1 MTTDDVLVIDDIVIP
16 PGSYKTVEIQ
26 VARLLSGTLI
36 HMPVYVFRSATPGPT
51 LLLSGGLHGDE
62 VNGIEVVRRMISL
75 GIFEEITCGT
85 VVALP
90 IINVYGFLFFSREVP
105 DGKDVNRSFP
115 GSSNGSLAAQVA
127 HTLATKILPVVDM
140 GIDFHTGGASR
151 TNYPQIRYDPL
162 DPLAIDM
169 AKAFQAPISLGSGLI
184 AGSLRACGQMN
195 GVPIIVYEG
204 GESLRL
210 EEQAIKEAIRGTK
223 RYMYHIGMLAKSP
236 KVHGIRGREK
246 GSPATPRHIA
256 GNTWVRAEASGLF
269 SFERGSGQAVREG
282 ELIGRIR
289 NPYDSYTVKILS
301 PMDGFIIGHNNIPLV
316 HRGDALFHI
325 GKESPWPEAEGQ
337 K

>member
-1 MTTDDVLVIDDIVIP
+1 MLSDALVIDDVVIP
-16 PGSYKTVEIQ
+16 AGTSKTVDIQ

-36 HMPVYVFRSATPGPT
+36 HMPVHVFRSDKPGPT

-75 GIFEEITCGT
+75 GILNQITCGS
-85 VVALP
+85 VVAIP

-115 GSSNGSLAAQVA
+115 GSPNGSLAAQVA
-127 HTLATKILPVVDM
+127 HTMATKILPVVDM

-151 TNYPQIRYDPL
+151 TNYPQIRYDDQ
-162 DPLAIDM
+162 DPKAIEM
-169 AKAFQAPISLGSGLI
+169 AKAFQAPIAMGSSLIS
-184 AGSLRACGQMN
+184 GSLRACGQSQ

-210 EEQAIKEAIRGTK
+210 EEKAVKEAIRGTK
-223 RYMYHIGMLAKSP
+223 RFMHSIGMLEQSP
-236 KVHGIRGREK
+236 KPRGLK
-246 GSPATPRHIA
+246 GRQKGDQKAIRHIS

-269 SFERGSGQAVREG
+269 SSERESGQAVREG

-289 NPYDSYTVKILS
+289 NPYDSYSVKVHS

-325 GKESPWPEAEGQ
+325 GKESPWPESES
-337 K
+337 

>member
-1 MTTDDVLVIDDIVIP
+1 MLSDALVIDDVVIP
-16 PGSYKTVEIQ
+16 AGTSKTVDIQ

-36 HMPVYVFRSATPGPT
+36 HMPVHVFRSENPGPT

-75 GIFEEITCGT
+75 GILNKISCGS
-85 VVALP
+85 VVAIP

-115 GSSNGSLAAQVA
+115 GSPNGSLAAQVA
-127 HTLATKILPVVDM
+127 HTMATKILPVVDM

-151 TNYPQIRYDPL
+151 TNYPQIRYDDQ
-162 DPLAIDM
+162 DPKAIEM
-169 AKAFQAPISLGSGLI
+169 AKAFKAPIALGSGLI
-184 AGSLRACGQMN
+184 SGSLRACGQTQ

-210 EEQAIKEAIRGTK
+210 EEKAVKEAIRGTK
-223 RYMYHIGMLAKSP
+223 RFMHSIGMLEASP
-236 KVHGIRGREK
+236 KPRGLK
-246 GSPATPRHIA
+246 GRQKGDQKAIRHIS

-269 SFERGSGQAVREG
+269 SSERESGQAVREG

-289 NPYDSYTVKILS
+289 NPYDSYSVKVYS

-325 GKESPWPEAEGQ
+325 GKESAWPEPQG
-337 K
+337 

>member
-1 MTTDDVLVIDDIVIP
+1 MTSDDVLVIDDIVIP
-16 PGSYKTVEIQ
+16 PGSNKTVEIQ

-36 HMPVYVFRSATPGPT
+36 HMPVHVFRSENPGPT
-51 LLLSGGLHGDE
+51 ILLSGGLHGDE

-75 GIFEEITCGT
+75 GIFEHIHCGT

-115 GSSNGSLAAQVA
+115 GSAQGSLAAQVA
-127 HTLATKILPVVDM
+127 HTLSIKILPVVDM

-151 TNYPQIRYDPL
+151 TNYPQIRYAPEDAQ
-162 DPLAIDM
+162 AIHM
-169 AKAFQAPISLGSGLI
+169 AQAFQAPISMSSSLI
-184 AGSLRACGQMN
+184 SGSLRACGHEM

-210 EEQAIKEAIRGTK
+210 EEKAVKEAIRGTK
-223 RYMYHIGMLAKSP
+223 RFLHSLGMLSKAP
-236 KVHGIRGREK
+236 KTHGIKDRDRVSK
-246 GSPATPRHIA
+246 KSPRHIA

-269 SFERGSGQAVREG
+269 SFERQSGQAVREG

-289 NPYDSYTVKILS
+289 NPYDSYTVKVFS
-301 PMDGFIIGHNNIPLV
+301 PMDGFIVGHNNIPLV

-325 GKESPWPEAEGQ
+325 GKETEWPDTAAH
-337 K
+337 

>member
-1 MTTDDVLVIDDIVIP
+1 MLSDALVIDDVVIP
-16 PGSYKTVEIQ
+16 AGTSKTVDIQ

-36 HMPVYVFRSATPGPT
+36 HMPVHVFRSENPGPT

-75 GIFEEITCGT
+75 GILNKISCGS
-85 VVALP
+85 VVAIP

-115 GSSNGSLAAQVA
+115 GSPNGSLAAQVA
-127 HTLATKILPVVDM
+127 HTMATKILPVVDM

-151 TNYPQIRYDPL
+151 TNYPQIRYDDQ
-162 DPLAIDM
+162 DPKAIEM
-169 AKAFQAPISLGSGLI
+169 AKAFKAPIALGSGLI
-184 AGSLRACGQMN
+184 SGSLRACGQTQ

-210 EEQAIKEAIRGTK
+210 EEKAVKEAIRGTK
-223 RYMYHIGMLAKSP
+223 RFMHSIGMLEASP
-236 KVHGIRGREK
+236 KPRGLK
-246 GSPATPRHIA
+246 GRQKGDQKAIRHIS

-269 SFERGSGQAVREG
+269 SSERESGQAVREG

-289 NPYDSYTVKILS
+289 NPYDSYSVKVYS

-325 GKESPWPEAEGQ
+325 GKESAWPEPQ
-337 K
+337 V

>member
-1 MTTDDVLVIDDIVIP
+1 MLSDALVIDDVVIP
-16 PGSYKTVEIQ
+16 AGTSKTVDIQ

-36 HMPVYVFRSATPGPT
+36 HMPVHVFRSENPGPT

-75 GIFEEITCGT
+75 GVLNQITCGS
-85 VVALP
+85 VVAIP

-115 GSSNGSLAAQVA
+115 GSPNGSLAAQVA
-127 HTLATKILPVVDM
+127 HTMATKILPVVDM

-151 TNYPQIRYDPL
+151 TNYPQIRYDDQ
-162 DPLAIDM
+162 DPKAIEM
-169 AKAFQAPISLGSGLI
+169 AKAFKAPIALGSGLI
-184 AGSLRACGQMN
+184 SGSLRACGQTQ

-210 EEQAIKEAIRGTK
+210 EEKAVKEAIRGTK
-223 RYMYHIGMLAKSP
+223 RFMHSIGMLEASP
-236 KVHGIRGREK
+236 KPRGLK
-246 GSPATPRHIA
+246 GRQKGDQKAIRHIS

-269 SFERGSGQAVREG
+269 SSERESGQAVREG

-289 NPYDSYTVKILS
+289 NPYDSYSVKVYS

-325 GKESPWPEAEGQ
+325 GKESAWPEPQ
-337 K
+337 V

>member
-1 MTTDDVLVIDDIVIP
+1 MLSDALVIDDVVIP
-16 PGSYKTVEIQ
+16 AGTSKTVDIQ

-36 HMPVYVFRSATPGPT
+36 HMPVHVFRSENPGPT

-75 GIFEEITCGT
+75 GILNKISCGS
-85 VVALP
+85 VVAIP

-115 GSSNGSLAAQVA
+115 GSPNGSLAAQVA
-127 HTLATKILPVVDM
+127 HTMATKILPVVDM

-151 TNYPQIRYDPL
+151 TNYPQIRYDDQ
-162 DPLAIDM
+162 DPKAIEM
-169 AKAFQAPISLGSGLI
+169 AKAFKAPIALGSGLI
-184 AGSLRACGQMN
+184 SGSLRACGQSQ

-210 EEQAIKEAIRGTK
+210 EEKAVKEAIRGTK
-223 RYMYHIGMLAKSP
+223 RFMHSIGMLEASP
-236 KVHGIRGREK
+236 KPRGLK
-246 GSPATPRHIA
+246 GRQKGDQKAIRHIS

-269 SFERGSGQAVREG
+269 SSERESGQAVREG

-289 NPYDSYTVKILS
+289 NPYDSYSVKVYS

-325 GKESPWPEAEGQ
+325 GKESPWPESQ
-337 K
+337 R

>member
-36 HMPVYVFRSATPGPT
+36 HMPVHVFRSANPGPT

-75 GIFEEITCGT
+75 GIFEDIQCGT

-162 DPLAIDM
+162 DPNALDM
-169 AKAFQAPISLGSGLI
+169 AKAFQAPISMGSGLI
-184 AGSLRACGQMN
+184 SGSLRACGQAH

-210 EEQAIKEAIRGTK
+210 DEQAIKEAIRGTK
-223 RYMYHIGMLAKSP
+223 RFMHHVGMLPKSP
-236 KVHGIRGREK
+236 KVHGIKGREK
-246 GSPATPRHIA
+246 ASPKLPRHIA
-256 GNTWVRAEASGLF
+256 GNSWVRAEASGLF
-269 SFERGSGQAVREG
+269 F
-282 ELIGRIR
+282 
-289 NPYDSYTVKILS
+289 
-301 PMDGFIIGHNNIPLV
+301 F
-316 HRGDALFHI
+316 
-325 GKESPWPEAEGQ
+325 
-337 K
+337 

>member
-1 MTTDDVLVIDDIVIP
+1 MLSDALVIDDVVIP
-16 PGSYKTVEIQ
+16 AGTSKTVDIQ

-36 HMPVYVFRSATPGPT
+36 HMPVHVFRSENPGPT

-75 GIFEEITCGT
+75 GILNKISCGS
-85 VVALP
+85 VVAIP

-115 GSSNGSLAAQVA
+115 GSPNGSLAAQVA
-127 HTLATKILPVVDM
+127 HTMATKILPVVDM

-151 TNYPQIRYDPL
+151 TNYPQIRYD
-162 DPLAIDM
+162 DQDHKAIEM
-169 AKAFQAPISLGSGLI
+169 AKAFKAPIALGSGLI
-184 AGSLRACGQMN
+184 SGSLRACGQTQ

-210 EEQAIKEAIRGTK
+210 EEKAVKEAIRGTK
-223 RYMYHIGMLAKSP
+223 RFMHSIGMLEASP
-236 KVHGIRGREK
+236 KPRGLK
-246 GSPATPRHIA
+246 GRQKGDQKAIRHIS

-269 SFERGSGQAVREG
+269 SSERESGQAVREG

-289 NPYDSYTVKILS
+289 NPYDSYSVKVYS

-325 GKESPWPEAEGQ
+325 GKESAWPEPQ
-337 K
+337 V

>member
-1 MTTDDVLVIDDIVIP
+1 MTAENVLVIDDIVIP
-16 PGSYKTVEIQ
+16 PGSNKTVEIQ

-36 HMPVYVFRSATPGPT
+36 HMPVHVFRSANPGPT

-75 GIFEEITCGT
+75 GIFDEITCGT

-115 GSSNGSLAAQVA
+115 GSPHGSLAAQVA
-127 HTLATKILPVVDM
+127 HTLAAKILPVVDM
-140 GIDFHTGGASR
+140 GIDFHTGGSSR
-151 TNYPQIRYDPL
+151 SNYPQIRYDTL
-162 DPLAIDM
+162 DPHALEM
-169 AKAFQAPISLGSGLI
+169 AKAFLAPISMGSGLI
-184 AGSLRACGQMN
+184 SGSLRACGQAH

-210 EEQAIKEAIRGTK
+210 EEHAIKEAIRGTK
-223 RYMYHIGMLAKSP
+223 RYMHHIGMLPKSP

-246 GSPATPRHIA
+246 GSPILPRHIA
-256 GNTWVRAEASGLF
+256 GNTWIRADASGLF
-269 SFERGSGQAVREG
+269 SLERRSGQAVREG

-289 NPYDSYTVKILS
+289 NPYDSYTVKVFS

-325 GKESPWPEAEGQ
+325 GKDCPWPDAED
-337 K
+337 

>member
-1 MTTDDVLVIDDIVIP
+1 MKADTLVIDDVVIP
-16 PGSYKTVEIQ
+16 AGTSKTVDIQ

-36 HMPVYVFRSATPGPT
+36 HMPVHVFRSENPGPT

-75 GIFEEITCGT
+75 GILNQITCGS
-85 VVALP
+85 VVAIP

-115 GSSNGSLAAQVA
+115 GSPNGSLAAQVA

-151 TNYPQIRYDPL
+151 TNYPQIRYD
-162 DPLAIDM
+162 DQDRQAIEM
-169 AKAFQAPISLGSGLI
+169 AKAFQAPIALGSGLI
-184 AGSLRACGQMN
+184 SGSLRACGQSQ

-210 EEQAIKEAIRGTK
+210 EEKAVKEAIRGTK
-223 RYMYHIGMLAKSP
+223 RLMHAIGMLEKSP
-236 KVHGIRGREK
+236 KPRGLRGRAK
-246 GSPATPRHIA
+246 GDSKQIRHIA

-269 SFERGSGQAVREG
+269 SSERESGQSVREG

-289 NPYDSYTVKILS
+289 NPYDSYSVKVYS

-325 GKESPWPEAEGQ
+325 GRESAWPAPQGES
-337 K
+337 

>member
-1 MTTDDVLVIDDIVIP
+1 MLSDALVIDDVVIP
-16 PGSYKTVEIQ
+16 AGTSKTVDIQ

-36 HMPVYVFRSATPGPT
+36 HMPVHVFRSENPGPT

-75 GIFEEITCGT
+75 GILNQITCGS
-85 VVALP
+85 VVAIP

-115 GSSNGSLAAQVA
+115 GSPNGSLAAQVA
-127 HTLATKILPVVDM
+127 HTMATKILPVVDM

-151 TNYPQIRYDPL
+151 TNYPQIRYDDQ
-162 DPLAIDM
+162 DPKAIEM
-169 AKAFQAPISLGSGLI
+169 AQAFQAPIALGSGLI
-184 AGSLRACGQMN
+184 SGSLRACGQSQ

-210 EEQAIKEAIRGTK
+210 EEKAVKEAIRGTK
-223 RYMYHIGMLAKSP
+223 RFMHSIGMLEASP
-236 KVHGIRGREK
+236 KPRGLK
-246 GSPATPRHIA
+246 GRQKGEQKAIRHIS

-269 SFERGSGQAVREG
+269 SSERESGQAVREG

-289 NPYDSYTVKILS
+289 NPYDSYSVKVYS

-325 GKESPWPEAEGQ
+325 GKESPWPESQ
-337 K
+337 R

>member
-1 MTTDDVLVIDDIVIP
+1 MLSDALVIDDVVIP
-16 PGSYKTVEIQ
+16 AGTSKTVDIQ

-36 HMPVYVFRSATPGPT
+36 HMPVHVFRSENPGPT

-75 GIFEEITCGT
+75 GVLNQITCGS
-85 VVALP
+85 VVAIP

-115 GSSNGSLAAQVA
+115 GSPNGSLAAQVA
-127 HTLATKILPVVDM
+127 HTMATKILPVVDM

-151 TNYPQIRYDPL
+151 TNYPQIRYDDQ
-162 DPLAIDM
+162 DPKAIEM
-169 AKAFQAPISLGSGLI
+169 AQAFQAPIALGSGLI
-184 AGSLRACGQMN
+184 SGSLRACGQSQ

-210 EEQAIKEAIRGTK
+210 EEKAVKEAIRGTK
-223 RYMYHIGMLAKSP
+223 RFMHSIGMLDASP
-236 KVHGIRGREK
+236 KPHGLKGRKK
-246 GSPATPRHIA
+246 GDQKAIRHIS

-269 SFERGSGQAVREG
+269 SSERESGQAVREG

-289 NPYDSYTVKILS
+289 NPYDSYSVKVYS

-325 GKESPWPEAEGQ
+325 GKESPWPESQ
-337 K
+337 R